1 MDDRSAALARKRE
14 AYAAGARLTRWLAGK
29 LASFILQGCTQMFA
43 DEDMRKG
50 FMDAIAIGR
59 GCRPY
64 STPPAGKTVCT
75 EGAEG

>member
-1 MDDRSAALARKRE
+1 
-14 AYAAGARLTRWLAGK
+14 
-29 LASFILQGCTQMFA
+29 MFA